1 MNVGH
6 KKTCSEKYS
15 RNVCRQV
22 FSVCQSETS
31 YEHTACPVQ
40 QYTLCGTDPN
50 ALLLLQNS
58 NMHSV
63 SIRDNITLPSAER
76 CSENNFRIISRKS
89 KESSVAGRKTKR
101 EKHEIKINIV
111 QSQNIKQELGKNKTK
126 KKNIVLFIRCYR
138 KKGSW
143 IKSCW
148 YHGVTLQVLQVCSF
162 QV

>member
-1 MNVGH
+1 MFADKFFLFAKVKLHMNTQLAQCNSTHCVA
-6 KKTCSEKYS
+6 
-15 RNVCRQV
+15 Q
-22 FSVCQSETS
+22 
-31 YEHTACPVQ
+31 
-40 QYTLCGTDPN
+40 DPN

-126 KKNIVLFIRCYR
+126 KKQKTNCAFYQAL
-138 KKGSW
+138 
-143 IKSCW
+143 
-148 YHGVTLQVLQVCSF
+148 
-162 QV
+162 

>member
-1 MNVGH
+1 MKNTVEMLAD
-6 KKTCSEKYS
+6 KF
-15 RNVCRQV
+15 

-76 CSENNFRIISRKS
+76 CSENNFRIISRTS

-101 EKHEIKINIV
+101 EKHEVKINIV

-126 KKNIVLFIRCYR
+126 KKNNKLCFLSGAIE
-138 KKGSW
+138 KKEAG
-143 IKSCW
+143 
-148 YHGVTLQVLQVCSF
+148 
-162 QV
+162 